1 MKTKKKRESMLE
13 IYRGLPGE
21 IYFLFI
27 ARAISCLGRFIAP
40 VLALILTQK
49 IGMDVGKAGVLVTSM
64 IFLQAPCV
72 LLGGKL
78 ADSMGRKKIICI
90 FFALAAVIYIIWGM
104 MPVCMEMAYLM
115 ILASCFSAVPSS
127 AYDAF
132 VADYTTEEN
141 RQAAFSLLYM
151 GTNIGCAIAP
161 AVAGVL
167 LENHLRIMFLGDA
180 FTSLLAVLVLA
191 LNIHDKYDIKEM
203 QKKDKKQ
210 AEEAKESVFLV
221 LRETPQ
227 LIFFSII
234 MMLLF
239 FTYAQWDFGL
249 PLCMAEV
256 FGEKSAALYG
266 TLATLNGIIVIFC
279 TPLIVSLTKNMRAAH
294 VIGLGGI
301 LYALCY
307 VMAYFGKSM
316 FGFVLSIIFLTL
328 GEICITINY
337 SVMVVNLSKP
347 THIARIRSV
356 VSIISDAGTCM
367 SPLLIGYLIEGIGV
381 RLAMLVVA
389 GIAAFGA
396 VCVCFFKEK

>member
-78 ADSMGRKKIICI
+78 ADSIGRKKIICI
-90 FFALAAVIYIIWGM
+90 FFALAAVIYIICGM

-367 SPLLIGYLIEGIGV
+367 SPLLIGYVIEGIGV

>member
-78 ADSMGRKKIICI
+78 ADSIGRKKIICI
-90 FFALAAVIYIIWGM
+90 FFALAAVIYIICGM

-356 VSIISDAGTCM
+356 VSIISDAGTCV

>member
-1 MKTKKKRESMLE
+1 MKTKKKRESILE

-78 ADSMGRKKIICI
+78 ADSIGRKKIICI
-90 FFALAAVIYIIWGM
+90 FFALAAVIYIICGM

>member
-1 MKTKKKRESMLE
+1 MNQKKKKEGMLE
-13 IYRGLPGE
+13 IYKGLPRE
-21 IYFLFI
+21 IYFLFV

-49 IGMDVGKAGVLVTSM
+49 IGMDVGKAGTLVTLM
-64 IFLQAPCV
+64 VFLQAPCV
-72 LLGGKL
+72 LLGGKM
-78 ADSMGRKKIICI
+78 ADSIGRKKIICI
-90 FFALAAVIYIIWGM
+90 FFALSASVYIVCGM
-104 MPVCMEMAYLM
+104 MPVCIEMAYLL

-151 GTNIGCAIAP
+151 GTNIGCAVAP
-161 AVAGVL
+161 AVAGML
-167 LENHLRIMFLGDA
+167 LENHLRIMFFGDA
-180 FTSLLAVLVLA
+180 LTSLLAVLVLVF
-191 LNIHDKYDIKEM
+191 NIHDKYDIKEV

-210 AEEAKESVFLV
+210 AEEAKESVFSV

-227 LIFFSII
+227 LIFFSLI

-256 FGEKSAALYG
+256 FGTKSAALYG
-266 TLATLNGIIVIFC
+266 SLATLNGLIVIFC
-279 TPLIVSLTKNMRAAH
+279 TPLIVSLTKKMRASH
-294 VIGLGGI
+294 VIALGGM

-307 VMAYFGKSM
+307 VAAYFGKNM

-356 VSIISDAGTCM
+356 VSIIADAGTCV
-367 SPLLIGYLIEGIGV
+367 SPVLVGYLIEGIGV
-381 RLAMLVVA
+381 RYAMLAVA
-389 GIAAFGA
+389 AIAAFGA
-396 VCVCFFKEK
+396 ACIWLFKEK

>member
-1 MKTKKKRESMLE
+1 MKTKKKKEGLLE
-13 IYRGLPGE
+13 IYKGLPGE

-49 IGMDVGKAGVLVTSM
+49 IGMDVGKAGVLVTTM

-78 ADSMGRKKIICI
+78 ADSIGRKKIICI
-90 FFALAAVIYIIWGM
+90 FFTLAAVTYIICGM
-104 MPVCMEMAYLM
+104 MPVCIEMAYFM

>member
-1 MKTKKKRESMLE
+1 MKTKKKKESVLE
-13 IYRGLPGE
+13 IYRGLPRE
-21 IYFLFI
+21 IYFLFA
-27 ARAISCLGRFIAP
+27 ARVISCLGRFIAP

-49 IGMDVGKAGVLVTSM
+49 IGMDVGKAGVLVTFM

-78 ADSMGRKKIICI
+78 ADSIGRKKIICI
-90 FFALAAVIYIIWGM
+90 FFALAAVIYIACGM
-104 MPVCMEMAYLM
+104 MPVCIEMAYLM
-115 ILASCFSAVPSS
+115 ILASCFSAIPSS

-151 GTNIGCAIAP
+151 GTNIGCAVAP
-161 AVAGVL
+161 AIAGVL
-167 LENHLRIMFLGDA
+167 LENHLRIMFFGDA
-180 FTSLLAVLVLA
+180 ITSLLSVLVLA
-191 LNIHDKYDIKEM
+191 LNIHDKYDIKEV

-234 MMLLF
+234 MMLLSF
-239 FTYAQWDFGL
+239 AYAQWDFGL

-256 FGEKSAALYG
+256 FGAKSAALYG

-307 VMAYFGKSM
+307 VAACFGKSM
-316 FGFVLSIIFLTL
+316 FGFVLSIVFLTL

-337 SVMVVNLSKP
+337 AVVVVNLSKP

-356 VSIISDAGTCM
+356 QAIISDAGTCV

-381 RLAMLVVA
+381 RPAMLVVA
-389 GIAAFGA
+389 GIATFGA
-396 VCVCFFKEK
+396 VCICFFREK

>member
-78 ADSMGRKKIICI
+78 ADSIGRKKIICI
-90 FFALAAVIYIIWGM
+90 FFALAAVIYIICGM

-203 QKKDKKQ
+203 QEKDKKQ

>member
-1 MKTKKKRESMLE
+1 MKTKKKKEGLLE
-13 IYRGLPGE
+13 IYKGLPGE

-78 ADSMGRKKIICI
+78 ADSIGRKKIICI
-90 FFALAAVIYIIWGM
+90 FFALAAVIYIICGM

>member
-78 ADSMGRKKIICI
+78 ADSIGRKKIICI
-90 FFALAAVIYIIWGM
+90 FFALAAVIYIICGM

-316 FGFVLSIIFLTL
+316 FGFVLSIVFLTL

>member
-78 ADSMGRKKIICI
+78 ADSIGRKKIICI
-90 FFALAAVIYIIWGM
+90 FFALAAVIYIICGM

>member
-78 ADSMGRKKIICI
+78 ADSIGRKKIICI
-90 FFALAAVIYIIWGM
+90 FFALAAVIYIICGM

-191 LNIHDKYDIKEM
+191 LNIHDKYDIKEV

-210 AEEAKESVFLV
+210 AEEVKESVFLV

-234 MMLLF
+234 MMILSF
-239 FTYAQWDFGL
+239 AYAQWDFGL